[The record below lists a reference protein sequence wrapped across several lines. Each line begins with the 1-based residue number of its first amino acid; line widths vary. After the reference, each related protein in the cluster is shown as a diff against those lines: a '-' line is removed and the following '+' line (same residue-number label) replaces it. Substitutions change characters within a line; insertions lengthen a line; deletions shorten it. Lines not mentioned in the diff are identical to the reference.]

1 MSELQ
6 LSMLEKDCLELE
18 QYIAEV
24 QERGKE
30 VLASKLSKKLAFLQA
45 KISDRL

>member
-6 LSMLEKDCLELE
+6 LSMLEKDCHELE
-18 QYIAEV
+18 MYIAEV
-24 QERGKE
+24 QDRGKTAL
-30 VLASKLSKKLAFLQA
+30 VSKLSKKLAFLQA